1 MDYLQ
6 PTAAEMP
13 RVGTLICEDA
23 PSPGNPLGA
32 KGAGEGGVTAAGAAL
47 AGAVDDALGLR
58 GGVCE
63 TPMAPDAVRALA
75 TASSPPSAAVSQR
88 TSTAAGW
95 EVGPWSVPATHR
107 RVSVSMS
114 APWRRSR

>member
-13 RVGTLICEDA
+13 RVGTLIREDA

-32 KGAGEGGVTAAGAAL
+32 KGAGEGGVTGAGAAL

-58 GGVCE
+58 GGVRE
-63 TPMAPDAVRALA
+63 TPMAPHRVHALA
-75 TASSPPSAAVSQR
+75 AEPASVR
-88 TSTAAGW
+88 
-95 EVGPWSVPATHR
+95 
-107 RVSVSMS
+107 
-114 APWRRSR
+114 